1 MFIGRKNELKFL
13 NDKYNSSKAELIVL
27 YGRRRVGKTETLS
40 EFFKDKPGVFFSCRQ
55 CANTVQLAAF
65 SEALFELDIPAKKYI
80 SAFKDWNNAFASL
93 DEIRNDRKTV
103 IIIDEF
109 PYMCKQDG
117 SIPSVL
123 QNLWD
128 HKLRH
133 ANIMLILCGSSMSFI
148 EDELLASQNP
158 LYGRA
163 TGIYKMAPLPFDDV
177 QEFCHAYSTED
188 KILLYSIL
196 GGIPHYLQQFN
207 YSVSLEEN
215 IKNEILS
222 KGSVLYNEVEF
233 LLHQELRETA
243 IYNTII
249 EAIALG
255 NTEFNQIYMKTQ
267 LDKTKLSV
275 YLRNLIKLGIVER
288 EFSAMSKQK
297 EHANKNNGEYHL
309 TDSFFRFWYA
319 FAYNNFSELEDGAID
334 RIWNKYI
341 SGSLHNFASKAFEN
355 ICIDYLKK
363 LNRKELL
370 PFDAS
375 SIGRWWGKIT
385 KVDDQGKK
393 ITTSEEIDIVAADD
407 KKEQYII
414 GECKF
419 TNQPFDLGQFNALK
433 NKHNF
438 GDNVYYYLFS
448 LNGFTDTLR
457 SKASQHNN
465 VTLVTAEDII
475 GNLI

>member
-1 MFIGRKNELKFL
+1 MFIGRQSELKFL

-40 EFFKDKPGVFFSCRQ
+40 EFFKGKPGIFFSCRQ
-55 CANTVQLAAF
+55 CANSVQLAAF
-65 SEALFELDIPAKKYI
+65 SEALFTLNIPAKKYI
-80 SAFKDWNNAFASL
+80 SAFRDWNDAFAAL
-93 DEIRNDRKTV
+93 NEIDNKEKTV

-109 PYMCKQDG
+109 PYMCKQDE

-133 ANIMLILCGSSMSFI
+133 SNIMLILCGSAMSFI

-177 QEFCHAYSTED
+177 KEFCPAYSTED
-188 KILLYSIL
+188 KIILYSIL

-215 IKNEILS
+215 IKNEVLK
-222 KGSVLYNEVEF
+222 KGTVLYNEVEF
-233 LLHQELRETA
+233 LLHQELRETS
-243 IYNTII
+243 IYNTVI

-255 NTEFNQIYMKTQ
+255 NTEFNQIFLKTQ

-288 EFSAMSKQK
+288 EFSALSKQK
-297 EHANKNNGEYHL
+297 EKANKNNGEYHL

-319 FAYNNFSELEDGAID
+319 FAYSNYSELEDGAIE
-334 RIWNKYI
+334 RTWKKYI
-341 SGSLHNFASKAFEN
+341 SPYLHRFASKAFEN

-363 LNRKELL
+363 LNRQDAL
-370 PFDAS
+370 PFDVAV
-375 SIGRWWGKIT
+375 IGRWWGKVT
-385 KVDDQGKK
+385 HTTVQGKK
-393 ITTSEEIDIVAADD
+393 TTVSEEIDIVAADD
-407 KKEQYII
+407 KKENFIV

-419 TNQPFDLGQFNALK
+419 TNQPFDFAQFNALK
-433 NKHNF
+433 EKHNF
-438 GDNVYYYLFS
+438 KGNIYYYLFS
-448 LNGFTDTLR
+448 LNGFTETLR
-457 SKASQHNN
+457 KEVSGLNH
-465 VTLVTAEDII
+465 VILITAEDIVR
-475 GNLI
+475 

>member
-1 MFIGRKNELKFL
+1 MFIGRKNELKYL
-13 NDKYNSSKAELIVL
+13 NDKYNSNKAELVVL

-40 EFFKDKPGVFFSCRQ
+40 EFFKDKPGIFFSCRQ
-55 CANTVQLAAF
+55 CANSVQLAAF

-80 SAFKDWNNAFASL
+80 SSFKDWNDAFAAL
-93 DEIRNDRKTV
+93 DEIKSEQKTV

-109 PYMCKQDG
+109 PYMCKQDTSVP
-117 SIPSVL
+117 SIL

-128 HKLRH
+128 HKLRY
-133 ANIMLILCGSSMSFI
+133 ANIMLVLCGSSMSFI

-163 TGIYKMAPLPFDDV
+163 TGIYKMAPLPFNDV
-177 QEFCHAYSTED
+177 REFCPNYSTED
-188 KILLYSIL
+188 KILLFAIL

-207 YSVSLEEN
+207 YSVPLEEN
-215 IKNEILS
+215 IKTEILT

-233 LLHQELRETA
+233 LLHQELRETS
-243 IYNTII
+243 IYNTVI

-255 NTEFNQIYMKTQ
+255 NTKFNQIFQKTL

-288 EFSAMSKQK
+288 EFSSLSKEK
-297 EHANKNNGEYHL
+297 ERANKNNGEYHL

-319 FAYNNFSELEDGAID
+319 FAYKNFSELEDGAID
-334 RIWNKYI
+334 RIWIKYI
-341 SGSLHNFASKAFEN
+341 SSNLHNFASKAFEN
-355 ICIDYLKK
+355 ICIDYLKE
-363 LNRKELL
+363 LNRTDSL

-375 SIGRWWGKIT
+375 SLGRWWGKVT
-385 KVDDQGKK
+385 SVNEQGKK
-393 ITTSEEIDIVAADD
+393 ITTAEEIDIVGTDD
-407 KKEQYII
+407 TKTQYIL

-433 NKHNF
+433 AKHNF
-438 GDNVYYYLFS
+438 GNKIYYYLFS

-457 SKASQHNN
+457 KEVELLDN
-465 VTLVTAEDII
+465 VFLVTADDII
-475 GNLI
+475 HKQ

>member
-13 NDKYNSSKAELIVL
+13 NDKYNSNKAELIVL

-40 EFFKDKPGVFFSCRQ
+40 EFFKDKPGIFFSCRQ
-55 CANTVQLAAF
+55 CANSVQLAAF
-65 SEALFELDIPAKKYI
+65 SEALFKLDIPAKKYI
-80 SAFKDWNNAFASL
+80 SSFKDWNDAFAALS
-93 DEIRNDRKTV
+93 EINSDKKAV

-109 PYMCKQDG
+109 PYMCKQDP
-117 SIPSVL
+117 SVPSVL

-133 ANIMLILCGSSMSFI
+133 ANIMLVLCGSSMSFI

-163 TGIYKMAPLPFDDV
+163 TGIYKMVPLPFDDV
-177 QEFCHAYSTED
+177 QEFCKNYSPED
-188 KILLYSIL
+188 KILLYAIL

-207 YSVSLEEN
+207 YSVSLEDN
-215 IKNEILS
+215 IKNEILT
-222 KGSVLYNEVEF
+222 KGTVLYNEVEF
-233 LLHQELRETA
+233 LLHQELRETS
-243 IYNTII
+243 IYNTVI

-255 NTEFNQIYMKTQ
+255 NTEFNQIFLKTQ

-288 EFSAMSKQK
+288 EFSALSKQK
-297 EHANKNNGEYHL
+297 ERANKNNGEYHL

-319 FAYNNFSELEDGAID
+319 FAYNNFSELEDGAIE
-334 RIWNKYI
+334 RIWKKYI
-341 SGSLHNFASKAFEN
+341 SQNLHNFASKAFEN

-363 LNRKELL
+363 LNRKEQL

-375 SIGRWWGKIT
+375 SIGRWWGKVT
-385 KVDDQGKK
+385 SVNESGKK
-393 ITTSEEIDIVAADD
+393 ITTSKEIDIVVTNDD
-407 KKEQYII
+407 KTHYIL

-433 NKHNF
+433 AKNRF

-448 LNGFTDTLR
+448 LNGFTATLR
-457 SKASQHNN
+457 NEISSLEN
-465 VTLVTAEDII
+465 VILVTAEDII
-475 GNLI
+475 NN

>member
-13 NDKYNSSKAELIVL
+13 NDKYNSNKAELVVL

-40 EFFKDKPGVFFSCRQ
+40 EFFKDKPGIFFSCRQ
-55 CANTVQLAAF
+55 CANSVQLAAF
-65 SEALFELDIPAKKYI
+65 SEALFKLDVPAKKYI
-80 SAFKDWNNAFASL
+80 SSFKDWNDAFAAL
-93 DEIRNDRKTV
+93 DEIQNDKKTV

-109 PYMCKQDG
+109 PYMCKQDE
-117 SIPSVL
+117 SVPSVL

-133 ANIMLILCGSSMSFI
+133 SNIMLVLCGSSMSFI

-163 TGIYKMAPLPFDDV
+163 TGIYKMSPLPFDDV
-177 QEFCHAYSTED
+177 QEFCKSYSIED
-188 KILLYSIL
+188 KILVYAIL

-207 YSVSLEEN
+207 YSTSLEDN
-215 IKNEILS
+215 IKNEILT
-222 KGSVLYNEVEF
+222 KGTVLYNEVEF
-233 LLHQELRETA
+233 LLHQELRETS

-255 NTEFNQIYMKTQ
+255 NTEFNQIHLKTQ
-267 LDKTKLSV
+267 IDKTKLSV
-275 YLRNLIKLGIVER
+275 YLRNLIKLGIVEK
-288 EFSAMSKQK
+288 EYSSLSKQK
-297 EHANKNNGEYHL
+297 ERANKNNGEYHL

-319 FAYNNFSELEDGAID
+319 FAYNNYSELEDGAID
-334 RIWNKYI
+334 RVWNKYI
-341 SGSLHNFASKAFEN
+341 SKNLHHFASKAFEN

-363 LNRKELL
+363 LNRQDRL

-375 SIGRWWGKIT
+375 SIGRWWGKVTIEN
-385 KVDDQGKK
+385 DQGKK
-393 ITTSEEIDIVAADD
+393 TTTSEEIDIVATDD
-407 KKEQYII
+407 SRKFYIL

-419 TNQPFDLGQFNALK
+419 TNQPFDLGQFNALRG
-433 NKHNF
+433 KHNF

-457 SKASQHNN
+457 HEANSLNN
-465 VTLVTAEDII
+465 VFLIKMDDII
-475 GNLI
+475 HNP

>member
-1 MFIGRKNELKFL
+1 MFIGRKSELKFL
-13 NDKYNSSKAELIVL
+13 NDKYNSNKAELVVL

-40 EFFKDKPGVFFSCRQ
+40 EFFKGKPGIFFSCRQ
-55 CANTVQLAAF
+55 CANAVQLSSF
-65 SEALFELDIPAKKYI
+65 SEALFTLDIPAKKYI
-80 SAFKDWNNAFASL
+80 SSFKDWNDAFSAL
-93 DEIRNDRKTV
+93 DEINSDKKNV

-109 PYMCKQDG
+109 PYMCKQDE

-128 HKLRH
+128 HKLCH
-133 ANIMLILCGSSMSFI
+133 SNIMLVLCGSSMSFI

-163 TGIYKMAPLPFDDV
+163 TGIYKMAPMPFSDV
-177 QEFCHAYSTED
+177 QEFCRDYSTED

-196 GGIPHYLQQFN
+196 GGIPHYLKQFD

-215 IKNEILS
+215 IKNEILT
-222 KGSVLYNEVEF
+222 KGTVLYNEVEF
-233 LLHQELRETA
+233 LLHQELRETS
-243 IYNTII
+243 IYNTVI

-255 NTEFNQIYMKTQ
+255 NTEFNQIYLKTQ
-267 LDKTKLSV
+267 IDKTKLSV

-288 EFSAMSKQK
+288 EFSSLSKEK
-297 EHANKNNGEYHL
+297 ERANKNNGEYHL

-319 FAYNNFSELEDGAID
+319 FAYNNYSELEEGAID
-334 RIWNKYI
+334 RIWRKYI
-341 SGSLHNFASKAFEN
+341 FKNLHNFASKAFEN

-363 LNRKELL
+363 LNRTDSL
-370 PFDAS
+370 PLDAS

-385 KVDDQGKK
+385 SIDEQGRK
-393 ITTSEEIDIVAADD
+393 ITTSEEIDIVATDD
-407 KKEQYII
+407 GKNCYIL

-433 NKHNF
+433 SKYNF
-438 GDNVYYYLFS
+438 GDKVYYYLFS
-448 LNGFTDTLR
+448 LNGFTETLCNEAG
-457 SKASQHNN
+457 KLDN
-465 VTLVTAEDII
+465 VYLITADDII
-475 GNLI
+475 NFKF